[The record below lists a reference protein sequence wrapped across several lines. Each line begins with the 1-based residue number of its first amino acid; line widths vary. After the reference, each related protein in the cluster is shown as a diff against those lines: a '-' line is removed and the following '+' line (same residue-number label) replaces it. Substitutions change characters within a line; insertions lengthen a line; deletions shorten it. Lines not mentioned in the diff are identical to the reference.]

1 MSRMHIF
8 LTGAST
14 GIGNAIARELD
25 KHYKGEAAFSL
36 VSRKKDLLD
45 ELAKTLRS
53 KSAVYAAD
61 LSEPAVAE
69 MTLDRAVKDNGPI
82 DILINNAGMQHIDHF
97 AAIKN
102 DDAEQMLKL
111 NYTTPVRLM
120 RRVLPSMGE
129 RNTGV
134 IINIASL
141 GGITPTPYMSEYCAT
156 KAALAALATALAGEY
171 KDSKLHFLT
180 VYPGPVET
188 PMAEKAHG
196 RFSGNA
202 AQNVPYGTPEG
213 LATEIRKAI
222 EKKKGKVIYP
232 AVYQT
237 ADMFRDFAIW
247 VTAQMAP
254 KPK

>member
-1 MSRMHIF
+1 MHIF

-25 KHYKGEAAFSL
+25 AHYKGEAVFSL

-45 ELAKTLRS
+45 ELAKTLKGRS
-53 KSAVYAAD
+53 QVYAAD
-61 LSEPAVAE
+61 LSEPSVAE
-69 MTLDRAVKDNGPI
+69 MTLDRATKDLGPV
-82 DILINNAGMQHIDHF
+82 DILINNAGMQHIDHYT
-97 AAIKN
+97 AIKN
-102 DDAEQMLKL
+102 EDAEQMLKL

-120 RRVLPSMGE
+120 RKTLPGMAE
-129 RNTGV
+129 RNTGSIV
-134 IINIASL
+134 NIASL

-156 KAALAALATALAGEY
+156 KAALGALTVALAGEY
-171 KDSKLHFLT
+171 KDSKIHFLG

-213 LATEIRKAI
+213 LAKEIVKALD
-222 EKKKGKVIYP
+222 KKKGKLIYP

-247 VTAQMAP
+247 VTSQLAP

>member
-1 MSRMHIF
+1 MHIF

-25 KHYKGEAAFSL
+25 KHYAGSAVFSL

-45 ELAKTLRS
+45 QLAKMLS
-53 KSAVYAAD
+53 GKSEVYAAD
-61 LSEPAVAE
+61 LSDPAIAE
-69 MTLDRAVKDNGPI
+69 ETLARAVNDNGPV
-82 DILINNAGMQHIDHF
+82 DILINNAGMQHVDHF
-97 AAIKN
+97 TGIANA
-102 DDAEQMLKL
+102 DAEQMLAL

-120 RRVLPSMGE
+120 RKTLPAMAE
-129 RNTGV
+129 RNAGV

-141 GGITPTPYMSEYCAT
+141 GGITPTPYMAEYCAT
-156 KAALAALATALAGEY
+156 KAALAALAVALSGEY
-171 KDSKLHFLT
+171 KDTKLHFLT

-188 PMAEKAHG
+188 PMAEKAHD

-213 LATEIRKAI
+213 LATEIRKAL
-222 EKKKGKVIYP
+222 EKKQAKVIYP
-232 AVYQT
+232 ALYQA
-237 ADMFRDFAIW
+237 ADTFRDFAIW
-247 VTAQMAP
+247 VTAKLAP